1 VRVIAYRHN
10 GIDNLGVMV
19 DKFFFLSLASV
30 TPELPVT
37 MMGLL
42 NVDDWQA
49 KVEAFVHG
57 KSGDLSIKDV
67 QLLPLISDTP
77 VIWCV
82 GVNYKEHQEETG
94 RGAQEEPMF
103 FIRTNHGLIG
113 PYDPIIRPN
122 ISNMLD
128 FEGELA
134 VIIGKGGRHI
144 SKEDA
149 HEHIAGY
156 AIFNDATIR
165 DWQRHT
171 IQFCPGK
178 NFEGTGPLGP
188 WMMTPDEFGDPYA
201 QSLTTRLNGE
211 EVQYTSIADMDHK
224 IDKQI
229 EYLSTIHTLRPGD
242 IISTGTPGGVG
253 SRREPPLW
261 MEPGDTVSVEIT
273 GLGIIENKIEQEGY
287 AG

>member
-1 VRVIAYRHN
+1 
-10 GIDNLGVMV
+10 MV
-19 DKFFFLSLASV
+19 DDKGFVALSGASAD
-30 TPELPVT
+30 LPTT

-42 NVDDWQA
+42 NVDDWQT
-49 KVEAFVHG
+49 KVAVAVDG
-57 KSGDLSIKDV
+57 KDADLSIDDV

-82 GVNYKEHQEETG
+82 GVNYKEHQDETG
-94 RGAQEEPMF
+94 RGAQDEPMF

-113 PYDPIIRPN
+113 AYDPIIRPN
-122 ISNMLD
+122 ISDMLD

-144 SKEDA
+144 SKEKA

-156 AIFNDATIR
+156 SIFNDGTIR

-178 NFEGTGPLGP
+178 NFEGTGPFGP
-188 WMMTPDEFGDPYA
+188 WLMTPDEFGDPYA
-201 QSLTTRLNGE
+201 QELTTRLNGE
-211 EVQYTSIADMDHK
+211 SVQYTSIADMDHK

-229 EYLSTIHTLRPGD
+229 EYLSTVHTLRPGD
-242 IISTGTPGGVG
+242 VISTGTPGGVG

-261 MEPGDTVSVEIT
+261 MKPGDTVSVEIT
-273 GLGIIENKIEQEGY
+273 GLGIIENKIEQES
-287 AG
+287 

>member
-1 VRVIAYRHN
+1 MRIIAYRQN
-10 GIDNLGVMV
+10 SIDNLGVMV
-19 DKFFFLSLASV
+19 DEKNFISLGSV
-30 TPELPVT
+30 APELPVT

-42 NVDDWQA
+42 NLEDW
-49 KVEAFVHG
+49 EAEVNVAISG
-57 KSGDLSIKDV
+57 KGTDLSINDV
-67 QLLPLISDTP
+67 QLLPLIPDTP

-82 GVNYKEHQEETG
+82 GVNYKEHQDETG

-134 VIIGKGGRHI
+134 VIIGKRGRHI
-144 SKEDA
+144 TKESA

-201 QSLTTRLNGE
+201 QSLTTRLNGNT
-211 EVQYTSIADMDHK
+211 VQHTSIADMDHK
-224 IDKQI
+224 INKQI

-261 MEPGDTVSVEIT
+261 MKPGDTVSVEIT
-273 GLGIIENKIEQEGY
+273 GLGIIENRIEQEV
-287 AG
+287 

>member
-1 VRVIAYRHN
+1 MRVISYTHN
-10 GIDNLGVMV
+10 GTDGLGVMV
-19 DKFFFLSLASV
+19 DDKGFVALSGASAD
-30 TPELPVT
+30 LPTT

-42 NVDDWQA
+42 NVDDWQT
-49 KVEAFVHG
+49 KVAVAVDG
-57 KSGDLSIKDV
+57 KDADLSIDDV

-82 GVNYKEHQEETG
+82 GVNYKDHQDETG

-103 FIRTNHGLIG
+103 FIRTNHGLIAA
-113 PYDPIIRPN
+113 YDPIIRPN
-122 ISNMLD
+122 ISDMLD

-144 SKEDA
+144 SKEKA

-156 AIFNDATIR
+156 SIFNDGTIR

-178 NFEGTGPLGP
+178 NFEGTGPFGP
-188 WMMTPDEFGDPYA
+188 WLMTPDEFGDPYA
-201 QSLTTRLNGE
+201 QELTTRLNGE
-211 EVQYTSIADMDHK
+211 SVQYTSIANMDHK

-229 EYLSTIHTLRPGD
+229 EYLSTVHTLRPGD
-242 IISTGTPGGVG
+242 VISTGTPGGVG

-261 MEPGDTVSVEIT
+261 MKPGDTVSVEIT
-273 GLGIIENKIEQEGY
+273 GLGIIENKIEQES
-287 AG
+287 

>member
-1 VRVIAYRHN
+1 MRVISYRHN
-10 GIDNLGVMV
+10 GNDNVGIMV
-19 DKFFFLSLASV
+19 DSERFIPLALV
-30 TPELPVT
+30 APDLPLT
-37 MMGLL
+37 IMGLL
-42 NVDDWQA
+42 NVEDWHSR
-49 KVEAFVHG
+49 VESAVSG
-57 KSGDLSIKDV
+57 KSDYWSINNV

-82 GVNYKEHQEETG
+82 GVNYKEHQDETG

-122 ISNMLD
+122 ISDMLD

-144 SKEDA
+144 AKEKA
-149 HEHIAGY
+149 HDHIAGY

-211 EVQYTSIADMDHK
+211 QVQHTSIADMDHK

-261 MEPGDTVSVEIT
+261 MKPGDTVSVEIT
-273 GLGIIENKIEQEGY
+273 GLGMIENKIEQEI
-287 AG
+287 

>member
-1 VRVIAYRHN
+1 MRVISYRHN
-10 GIDNLGVMV
+10 GNDNIGIMV
-19 DKFFFLSLASV
+19 DSERFIPLALV
-30 TPELPVT
+30 APDLPLT
-37 MMGLL
+37 IMGLL
-42 NVDDWQA
+42 NIEDWHSR
-49 KVEAFVHG
+49 VESAVSG
-57 KSGDLSIKDV
+57 KSDYWSINNV

-82 GVNYKEHQEETG
+82 GVNYKEHQDETG

-122 ISNMLD
+122 ISDMLD

-144 SKEDA
+144 AKEKA
-149 HEHIAGY
+149 HDHIAGY

-211 EVQYTSIADMDHK
+211 QVQHTSIADMDHK

-261 MEPGDTVSVEIT
+261 MKPGDTVSVEIT
-273 GLGIIENKIEQEGY
+273 GLGMIENKIEQEI
-287 AG
+287 

>member
-1 VRVIAYRHN
+1 MRIIAYRQN
-10 GIDNLGVMV
+10 SIDNLGVMV
-19 DKFFFLSLASV
+19 DEKNFISLASV
-30 TPELPVT
+30 VPELPVT

-42 NVDDWQA
+42 NLEDW
-49 KVEAFVHG
+49 EAEVNVAISG
-57 KSGDLSIKDV
+57 KDTDLSINDI
-67 QLLPLISDTP
+67 QLLPLIPDTP

-82 GVNYKEHQEETG
+82 GVNYKEHQDETG

-134 VIIGKGGRHI
+134 VIIGKAGRHI
-144 SKEDA
+144 TKESA

-201 QSLTTRLNGE
+201 QSLTTRLNGDV
-211 EVQYTSIADMDHK
+211 VQHTSIADMDHK

-261 MEPGDTVSVEIT
+261 MKPGDTVSVEIT
-273 GLGIIENKIEQEGY
+273 GLGIIENRIEQEV
-287 AG
+287 

>member
-1 VRVIAYRHN
+1 MRVISYRYN
-10 GIDNLGVMV
+10 GSDGLGIMV
-19 DKFFFLSLASV
+19 DDKNFAELSGIA
-30 TPELPVT
+30 PDLPTT
-37 MMGLL
+37 MIGLL
-42 NVDDWQA
+42 NVDNWQA
-49 KVEAFVHG
+49 KAAAAVEG
-57 KSGDLSIKDV
+57 KVADLSISDV
-67 QLLPLISDTP
+67 HLQPLVSDTP

-113 PYDPIIRPN
+113 AYDPIIRPN
-122 ISNMLD
+122 ISDKLD

-144 SKEDA
+144 SKEKA

-156 AIFNDATIR
+156 AIFNDGTIR

-188 WMMTPDEFGDPYA
+188 WMMTPDEFGDPYE
-201 QSLTTRLNGE
+201 QELTTRLNGE
-211 EVQYTSIADMDHK
+211 IVQRTSIADMDHK

-242 IISTGTPGGVG
+242 VISTGTPGGVG

-261 MEPGDTVSVEIT
+261 MKPGDIVSVEVT
-273 GLGIIENKIEQEGY
+273 GLGLIENKIEQES
-287 AG
+287 

>member
-1 VRVIAYRHN
+1 LRVISYRYN
-10 GIDNLGVMV
+10 GSDGLGIMV
-19 DKFFFLSLASV
+19 DDKNFAELSGIA
-30 TPELPVT
+30 PDLPTT
-37 MMGLL
+37 MIGLL
-42 NVDDWQA
+42 NVDNWQA
-49 KVEAFVHG
+49 RAAAAVEGKVA
-57 KSGDLSIKDV
+57 DLSISDV
-67 QLLPLISDTP
+67 HLQPLVSDTP

-113 PYDPIIRPN
+113 AYDPIIRPN
-122 ISNMLD
+122 ISDKLD

-144 SKEDA
+144 SKEKA

-156 AIFNDATIR
+156 AIFNDGTIR

-188 WMMTPDEFGDPYA
+188 WMMTPDEFGDPYE
-201 QSLTTRLNGE
+201 QELTTRLNGE
-211 EVQYTSIADMDHK
+211 IVQHTSIADMDHK

-242 IISTGTPGGVG
+242 VISTGTPGGVG

-261 MEPGDTVSVEIT
+261 MKPGDIVSVEVT
-273 GLGIIENKIEQEGY
+273 GLGLIENKIEQES
-287 AG
+287 

>member
-1 VRVIAYRHN
+1 MRIIAYRHN
-10 GIDNLGVMV
+10 ENDNLGVMV
-19 DKFFFLSLASV
+19 GDENFVSLASV
-30 TPELPVT
+30 SPELPVK
-37 MMGLL
+37 MMELL
-42 NVDDWQA
+42 NISGWQH
-49 KVEAFVHG
+49 KIEDSLDG
-57 KSGDLSIKDV
+57 KPGDLSINDV
-67 QLLPLISDTP
+67 QLLPLIPDTP

-82 GVNYKEHQEETG
+82 GVNYKEHQDETG

-122 ISNMLD
+122 ISDMLD

-134 VIIGKGGRHI
+134 FIIGKGGRHI
-144 SKEDA
+144 SKENA
-149 HEHIAGY
+149 HDHIAGY

-188 WMMTPDEFGDPYA
+188 WMVTPDEFGDPYT

-211 EVQYTSIADMDHK
+211 QVQHTSIADMDHK

-253 SRREPPLW
+253 ARREPQLW
-261 MEPGDTVSVEIT
+261 MKPGDIISVEIT
-273 GLGIIENKIEQEGY
+273 GLGKIENEIKQEN
-287 AG
+287 

>member
-1 VRVIAYRHN
+1 MRIIAYRQN
-10 GIDNLGVMV
+10 SIDNLGVMV
-19 DKFFFLSLASV
+19 DEKNFISLASV
-30 TPELPVT
+30 APALPVT

-42 NVDDWQA
+42 NLEDW
-49 KVEAFVHG
+49 EAEVNVAISG
-57 KSGDLSIKDV
+57 KGTDLSINDV
-67 QLLPLISDTP
+67 QLLPLIPDTP

-82 GVNYKEHQEETG
+82 GVNYKEHQDETG

-144 SKEDA
+144 TKESA

-201 QSLTTRLNGE
+201 QSLTTRLNGDV
-211 EVQYTSIADMDHK
+211 VQHTSIADMDHE

-273 GLGIIENKIEQEGY
+273 GLGTIENRIEQEV
-287 AG
+287 

>member
-1 VRVIAYRHN
+1 MRIIAYRQN
-10 GIDNLGVMV
+10 SIDNLGVMV
-19 DKFFFLSLASV
+19 DEKNFISLASV
-30 TPELPVT
+30 APELPVT

-42 NVDDWQA
+42 NLEDWEA
-49 KVEAFVHG
+49 KVNVAISG
-57 KSGDLSIKDV
+57 KGTDLSINDV
-67 QLLPLISDTP
+67 QLLPLIPDTP

-82 GVNYKEHQEETG
+82 GVNYKEHQDETG

-134 VIIGKGGRHI
+134 VIIGKAGRHI
-144 SKEDA
+144 TKESA

-201 QSLTTRLNGE
+201 HSLTTRLNGDV
-211 EVQYTSIADMDHK
+211 VQHTSIADMDHK

-273 GLGIIENKIEQEGY
+273 GLGIIENRIEQEV
-287 AG
+287 

>member
-1 VRVIAYRHN
+1 MINYRQN
-10 GIDNLGVMV
+10 DIDGLGVMT
-19 DKFFFLSLASV
+19 DEKNFISLAEV
-30 TPELPVT
+30 APELPVT
-37 MMGLL
+37 MIGLL
-42 NVDDWQA
+42 NIGNWQA
-49 KVEAFVHG
+49 KVEASVQG
-57 KSGDLSIKDV
+57 KSSNLLIADV
-67 QLLPLISDTP
+67 QLLPLIPDTP

-82 GVNYKEHQEETG
+82 GVNYKEHQDETG

-113 PYDPIIRPN
+113 PYDSIIRPN
-122 ISNMLD
+122 ISDMLD

-144 SKEDA
+144 TKEQA
-149 HEHIAGY
+149 HNHIAGY

-211 EVQYTSIADMDHK
+211 AVQHTSIADMDHK

-261 MEPGDTVSVEIT
+261 MKPGDTVSVEIT
-273 GLGIIENKIEQEGY
+273 GLGMIANKIAQES
-287 AG
+287 

>member
-1 VRVIAYRHN
+1 MRIIAYRQN
-10 GIDNLGVMV
+10 SIDNLGVMV
-19 DKFFFLSLASV
+19 DEKNFISLASV
-30 TPELPVT
+30 GPELPVT

-42 NVDDWQA
+42 NLEDW
-49 KVEAFVHG
+49 EAEVNVAISG
-57 KSGDLSIKDV
+57 KGTDLSINDV
-67 QLLPLISDTP
+67 QLLPLIPDTP

-82 GVNYKEHQEETG
+82 GVNYKEHQDETG

-134 VIIGKGGRHI
+134 VIIGKAGRHI
-144 SKEDA
+144 TKESA

-201 QSLTTRLNGE
+201 QSLTTRLNGDV
-211 EVQYTSIADMDHK
+211 VQHTSIADMDHK

-261 MEPGDTVSVEIT
+261 MKPGDTVSVEIT
-273 GLGIIENKIEQEGY
+273 GLGTIENRIEQEV
-287 AG
+287 

>member
-1 VRVIAYRHN
+1 MRIIAYRQN
-10 GIDNLGVMV
+10 SIDNLGVMV
-19 DKFFFLSLASV
+19 DEKNFISLASV
-30 TPELPVT
+30 APELPVT

-42 NVDDWQA
+42 NLEDW
-49 KVEAFVHG
+49 EAEVNVAISG
-57 KSGDLSIKDV
+57 KGTDLSINDV
-67 QLLPLISDTP
+67 QLLPLIPDTP

-82 GVNYKEHQEETG
+82 GVNYKEHQDETG

-144 SKEDA
+144 TKESA

-201 QSLTTRLNGE
+201 QSLTTRLNGDV
-211 EVQYTSIADMDHK
+211 VQHTSIADMDHK

-261 MEPGDTVSVEIT
+261 MKPGDTVSVEIT
-273 GLGIIENKIEQEGY
+273 GLGIIENRIEQEV
-287 AG
+287 

>member
-1 VRVIAYRHN
+1 VRVISYSHS
-10 GIDNLGVMV
+10 GTDGLGVMV
-19 DKFFFLSLASV
+19 DDKGFVALAGAAQD
-30 TPELPVT
+30 LPTT
-37 MMGLL
+37 MMALL

-49 KVEAFVHG
+49 KVATATDG
-57 KSGDLSIKDV
+57 KAADLSIDEV

-77 VIWCV
+77 VLWCV
-82 GVNYKEHQEETG
+82 GVNYKEHQDETG

-113 PYDPIIRPN
+113 AYDPIIRPN
-122 ISNMLD
+122 CSDMLD

-144 SKEDA
+144 SKEKA

-156 AIFNDATIR
+156 SIFNDGTIR

-178 NFEGTGPLGP
+178 NFEGTGPFGP
-188 WMMTPDEFGDPYA
+188 WLMTPDEFGDPYT
-201 QSLTTRLNGE
+201 QELTTRLNGE
-211 EVQYTSIADMDHK
+211 QVQHTSIADMDHK

-229 EYLSTIHTLRPGD
+229 EYLSTVHTLRPGD
-242 IISTGTPGGVG
+242 VISTGTPGGVG

-261 MEPGDTVSVEIT
+261 MKPGDTVSVEIT
-273 GLGIIENKIEQEGY
+273 GLGIIENKIEQES
-287 AG
+287 

>member
-19 DKFFFLSLASV
+19 DEKKFLSLASV

-57 KSGDLSIKDV
+57 KSGDFSIKDV

-273 GLGIIENKIEQEGY
+273 GLGIIENKIEQEG
-287 AG
+287 

>member
-1 VRVIAYRHN
+1 VRIISYSHN
-10 GIDNLGVMV
+10 DTDGLGVMLD
-19 DKFFFLSLASV
+19 DKGFVGLSNAG
-30 TPELPVT
+30 PELPT
-37 MMGLL
+37 TLMALL
-42 NVDDWQA
+42 NIKDWQTKVSDAIEGKAVDFSVDD
-49 KVEAFVHG
+49 VR
-57 KSGDLSIKDV
+57 LM
-67 QLLPLISDTP
+67 PLVSDTP

-134 VIIGKGGRHI
+134 IIIGKGGRHI
-144 SKEDA
+144 TKEKA
-149 HEHIAGY
+149 HDHIAGY

-211 EVQYTSIADMDHK
+211 TVQHTRIAEMDHK

-253 SRREPPLW
+253 ARREPPLW
-261 MEPGDTVSVEIT
+261 MKPGDTVSVEVT
-273 GLGIIENKIEQEGY
+273 GLGAIENKIEQEK
-287 AG
+287 

>member
-1 VRVIAYRHN
+1 MRIIAYRQN
-10 GIDNLGVMV
+10 SIDNLGVMV
-19 DKFFFLSLASV
+19 DEKNFISLASAG
-30 TPELPVT
+30 PELPVT

-42 NVDDWQA
+42 NLEDW
-49 KVEAFVHG
+49 EAEVNVAISG
-57 KSGDLSIKDV
+57 KGTDLSINDV
-67 QLLPLISDTP
+67 QLLPLIPDTP

-82 GVNYKEHQEETG
+82 GVNYKEHQDETG

-144 SKEDA
+144 TKESA

-201 QSLTTRLNGE
+201 QSLTTRLNGDV
-211 EVQYTSIADMDHK
+211 VQHTSIADMDHK

-261 MEPGDTVSVEIT
+261 MKPGDTVSVEIT
-273 GLGIIENKIEQEGY
+273 GLGTIENRIEQEV
-287 AG
+287 

>member
-1 VRVIAYRHN
+1 MRVIAYRHN

-19 DKFFFLSLASV
+19 DEKKFLSLASV

-42 NVDDWQA
+42 NVNEWQA

-144 SKEDA
+144 TKEDA

-273 GLGIIENKIEQEGY
+273 GLGIIENKIEQEG
-287 AG
+287 

>member
-1 VRVIAYRHN
+1 MRVIAYRHN

-19 DKFFFLSLASV
+19 DEKKFLSLASV

-273 GLGIIENKIEQEGY
+273 GLGIIENKIEQEG
-287 AG
+287 

>member
-1 VRVIAYRHN
+1 MRIIAYRQN
-10 GIDNLGVMV
+10 SIDNLGVMV
-19 DKFFFLSLASV
+19 DEKNFISLASV
-30 TPELPVT
+30 GPELPVT

-42 NVDDWQA
+42 NLEDW
-49 KVEAFVHG
+49 EAGVNVAISG
-57 KSGDLSIKDV
+57 KGTDLSINDV
-67 QLLPLISDTP
+67 QLLPLIPDTP

-82 GVNYKEHQEETG
+82 GVNYKEHQDETG

-134 VIIGKGGRHI
+134 VIIGKAGRHI
-144 SKEDA
+144 TKESA

-201 QSLTTRLNGE
+201 QSLTTRLNGDV
-211 EVQYTSIADMDHK
+211 VQHTSIADMDHE

-273 GLGIIENKIEQEGY
+273 GLGIIENRIEQEV
-287 AG
+287 

>member
-1 VRVIAYRHN
+1 MRIIAYRQN
-10 GIDNLGVMV
+10 SIDNLGVMV
-19 DKFFFLSLASV
+19 DEKNFISLASV
-30 TPELPVT
+30 APELPVT

-42 NVDDWQA
+42 NLEDW
-49 KVEAFVHG
+49 EAEVNVAISG
-57 KSGDLSIKDV
+57 KGTDLSINDV
-67 QLLPLISDTP
+67 QLLPLIPDTP

-82 GVNYKEHQEETG
+82 GVNYKEHQDETG

-134 VIIGKGGRHI
+134 VIIGKAGRHI
-144 SKEDA
+144 TKESA

-201 QSLTTRLNGE
+201 QSLTTRLNGDV
-211 EVQYTSIADMDHK
+211 VQHTSIADMDHE

-273 GLGIIENKIEQEGY
+273 GLGIIENRIEQEV
-287 AG
+287 

>member
-1 VRVIAYRHN
+1 MRIIAYRHN
-10 GIDNLGVMV
+10 ENDNLGVMV
-19 DKFFFLSLASV
+19 GDENFVSLASV
-30 TPELPVT
+30 SPELPVK
-37 MMGLL
+37 MMELL
-42 NVDDWQA
+42 NISGWQH
-49 KVEAFVHG
+49 KIEDSLDG
-57 KSGDLSIKDV
+57 KPGDLSINDV
-67 QLLPLISDTP
+67 QLLPLIPDTP

-82 GVNYKEHQEETG
+82 GVNYKEHQDETG

-122 ISNMLD
+122 ISDMLD

-144 SKEDA
+144 SKENA
-149 HEHIAGY
+149 HDHIAGY

-188 WMMTPDEFGDPYA
+188 WMVTPDEFGDPYT

-211 EVQYTSIADMDHK
+211 QVQHTSIADMDHK

-253 SRREPPLW
+253 ARREPQLW
-261 MEPGDTVSVEIT
+261 MKPGDIISVEIT
-273 GLGIIENKIEQEGY
+273 GLGKIENEIKQEN
-287 AG
+287 

>member
-1 VRVIAYRHN
+1 MRVIAYRHN

-19 DKFFFLSLASV
+19 DEKKFLSLASV
-30 TPELPVT
+30 APELPVT

-144 SKEDA
+144 TKEDA

-273 GLGIIENKIEQEGY
+273 GLGIIENKIEQEG
-287 AG
+287 

>member
-1 VRVIAYRHN
+1 MRVISYRHN
-10 GIDNLGVMV
+10 GNDNIGIMV
-19 DKFFFLSLASV
+19 DSERFIPLALV
-30 TPELPVT
+30 APDLPMT
-37 MMGLL
+37 IMGLL
-42 NVDDWQA
+42 NVEDWHSR
-49 KVEAFVHG
+49 VESAVSG
-57 KSGDLSIKDV
+57 KSDYWSINNV

-82 GVNYKEHQEETG
+82 GVNYKEHQDETG

-122 ISNMLD
+122 ISDMLD

-144 SKEDA
+144 AKEKA
-149 HEHIAGY
+149 HDHIAGY

-211 EVQYTSIADMDHK
+211 QVQHTSIADMDHK

-261 MEPGDTVSVEIT
+261 MKPGDTVSVEIT
-273 GLGIIENKIEQEGY
+273 GLGMIENKIEQEI
-287 AG
+287 

>member
-1 VRVIAYRHN
+1 VRVISYRHN
-10 GIDNLGVMV
+10 GNDNIGIMV
-19 DKFFFLSLASV
+19 DSERFIPLALV
-30 TPELPVT
+30 APDLPLT
-37 MMGLL
+37 IMGLL
-42 NVDDWQA
+42 NIEDWHSR
-49 KVEAFVHG
+49 VESAVSG
-57 KSGDLSIKDV
+57 KSDYWSINNV

-82 GVNYKEHQEETG
+82 GVNYKEHQDETG

-122 ISNMLD
+122 ISDMLD

-144 SKEDA
+144 AKEKA
-149 HEHIAGY
+149 HDHIAGY

-211 EVQYTSIADMDHK
+211 QVQHTSIADMDHK

-261 MEPGDTVSVEIT
+261 MKPGDTVSVEIT
-273 GLGIIENKIEQEGY
+273 GLGMIENKIEQEI
-287 AG
+287 

>member
-1 VRVIAYRHN
+1 
-10 GIDNLGVMV
+10 
-19 DKFFFLSLASV
+19 
-30 TPELPVT
+30 
-37 MMGLL
+37 
-42 NVDDWQA
+42 
-49 KVEAFVHG
+49 
-57 KSGDLSIKDV
+57 
-67 QLLPLISDTP
+67 
-77 VIWCV
+77 
-82 GVNYKEHQEETG
+82 
-94 RGAQEEPMF
+94 MF

-122 ISNMLD
+122 ISDMLD

-144 SKEDA
+144 SKENA
-149 HEHIAGY
+149 HDHIAGY

-188 WMMTPDEFGDPYA
+188 WMVTPDEFGDPYT

-211 EVQYTSIADMDHK
+211 QVQHTSIADMDHK

-253 SRREPPLW
+253 ARREPQLW
-261 MEPGDTVSVEIT
+261 MKPGDIISVEIT
-273 GLGIIENKIEQEGY
+273 GLGKIENEIKQEN
-287 AG
+287 